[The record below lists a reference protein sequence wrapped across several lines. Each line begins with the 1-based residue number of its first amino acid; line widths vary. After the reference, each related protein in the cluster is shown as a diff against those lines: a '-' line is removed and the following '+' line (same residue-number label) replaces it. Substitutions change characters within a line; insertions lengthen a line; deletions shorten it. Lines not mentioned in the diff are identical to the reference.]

1 MGPPKNI
8 NSRAKTEERSWK
20 EHQKG
25 NILTSHSYPQISK
38 TWSLTQKKKK
48 KQVSYNGFNGRLACC
63 LARGEL
69 NCMERNLVADG
80 VTG

>member
-48 KQVSYNGFNGRLACC
+48 KNRCPIMASTVDWHVAWLA
-63 LARGEL
+63 E
-69 NCMERNLVADG
+69 N
-80 VTG
+80 